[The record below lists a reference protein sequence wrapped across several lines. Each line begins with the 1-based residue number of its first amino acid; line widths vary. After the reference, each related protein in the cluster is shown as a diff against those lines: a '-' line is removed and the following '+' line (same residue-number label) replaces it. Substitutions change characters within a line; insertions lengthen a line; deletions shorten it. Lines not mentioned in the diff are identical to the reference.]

1 MPATVTAPVCQDQGN
16 AMTRPNRNSYD
27 GPALFSY
34 GFRPFFLAAS
44 LFAIAA
50 ILIWMLALEG
60 ELALG
65 GPFSPSDWHSHEML
79 FGYAS
84 AVIAG
89 FLFTAIPNWTGRMPK
104 QGRPLVLLLVLW
116 IAGRLACAGLFGL
129 GAVPVMLLDSGFLAA
144 IVAMV
149 IVEIIA
155 GRNWRNLMVVVPVL
169 LLFVANLGFHLEALA
184 FGGADIGR
192 RLGLAVV
199 IFLVTLIGGRIIPS
213 FTRNWLVKRNPAH
226 LPASASRFDAMCLV
240 VGGAALLTWSFLPE
254 GGPTGGLLIAAAA
267 LHFIRLSRWQGAR
280 TGASP
285 LLLILHIAYGFVP
298 LGLAATA
305 AASVDLLPAA
315 TGVHLLG
322 IGAIGGM
329 TISVMMRAS
338 LGHTGH
344 ALVAGPVLTA
354 AAAMVFLAA
363 LIRVLAPDMSFS
375 GVSGLWIAAL
385 LWAAG
390 FSVFALRIGP
400 YLARTSR
407 KPT

>member
-1 MPATVTAPVCQDQGN
+1 
-16 AMTRPNRNSYD
+16 MTGSNPKSFG

-44 LFAIAA
+44 VFAVAA
-50 ILIWMLALEG
+50 IVIWMLVLDGSLTIA
-60 ELALG
+60 
-65 GPFSPSDWHSHEML
+65 GPFTPTDWHVHEML

-104 QGRPLVLLLVLW
+104 RGWPLFFLLSLW
-116 IAGRLACAGLFGL
+116 IAGRLACAGLFGP
-129 GAVPVMLLDSGFLAA
+129 GAVVAMLIDTGFLAA
-144 IVAMV
+144 IVAMIV
-149 IVEIIA
+149 VEIVA

-169 LLFVANLGFHLEALA
+169 ILFGANLMFHIEALTY
-184 FGGADIGR
+184 GSADTGR

-199 IFLVTLIGGRIIPS
+199 IFLITLIGGRIIPS

-226 LPASASRFDAMCLV
+226 LPAPAGRFDAVCLL
-240 VGGAALLTWSFLPE
+240 VGAAALLTWAFHPD
-254 GGPTGGLLIAAAA
+254 GRVTGVLLLIAAA
-267 LHFIRLSRWQGAR
+267 LHFMRLRRWQGLR
-280 TGASP
+280 TGPSP
-285 LLLILHIAYGFVP
+285 LLLMLHVAYGFVP
-298 LGLAATA
+298 LGLAANA
-305 AASVDLLPAA
+305 AASFDLLPAA
-315 TGVHLLG
+315 VGVHLLG

-329 TISVMMRAS
+329 TLAVMMRAS

-354 AAAMVFLAA
+354 AAGMVFLAA
-363 LIRVLAPDMSFS
+363 LVRVCFPDVSFA
-375 GVSGLWIAAL
+375 GITGLWIAAL

-390 FSVFALRIGP
+390 FSLFALRIGP
-400 YLARTSR
+400 YLARTNR

>member
-1 MPATVTAPVCQDQGN
+1 
-16 AMTRPNRNSYD
+16 MTRPNRNSYD

-60 ELALG
+60 ELELG

-213 FTRNWLVKRNPAH
+213 FTRNWLVKRSPAH
-226 LPASASRFDAMCLV
+226 LPVPASRFDAVCLV
-240 VGGAALLTWSFLPE
+240 VGAAALLAWAFHPHD
-254 GGPTGGLLIAAAA
+254 GPVGGLLLAAAA

-285 LLLILHIAYGFVP
+285 LLLILHVAY
-298 LGLAATA
+298 
-305 AASVDLLPAA
+305 
-315 TGVHLLG
+315 
-322 IGAIGGM
+322 
-329 TISVMMRAS
+329 
-338 LGHTGH
+338 
-344 ALVAGPVLTA
+344 
-354 AAAMVFLAA
+354 
-363 LIRVLAPDMSFS
+363 
-375 GVSGLWIAAL
+375 
-385 LWAAG
+385 
-390 FSVFALRIGP
+390 
-400 YLARTSR
+400 
-407 KPT
+407 

>member
-1 MPATVTAPVCQDQGN
+1 
-16 AMTRPNRNSYD
+16 MTNTNRPPFR

-44 LFAIAA
+44 VFAIAA
-50 ILIWMLALEG
+50 IVIWMLVLDGSLTIA
-60 ELALG
+60 
-65 GPFSPSDWHSHEML
+65 GPFTPTDWHVHEML

-104 QGRPLVLLLVLW
+104 RGWPLAILVALW
-116 IAGRLACAGLFGL
+116 IAGRLACAGLFGA
-129 GAVPVMLLDSGFLAA
+129 GAVVVMLIDAGFLAA

-149 IVEIIA
+149 VVEIVA

-169 LLFVANLGFHLEALA
+169 LLFGANLLFHVEALNQ
-184 FGGADIGR
+184 GSADIGR

-199 IFLVTLIGGRIIPS
+199 IFLITLIGGRIIPS
-213 FTRNWLVKRNPAH
+213 FTRNWLVKRDPAH
-226 LPASASRFDAMCLV
+226 LPAPASRFDAVCLV
-240 VGGAALLTWSFLPE
+240 AGAIALLTWSFHPE
-254 GGPTGGLLIAAAA
+254 GPAAGAVLLIAAV
-267 LHFIRLSRWQGAR
+267 LHLTRLSRWQGAR
-280 TGASP
+280 TGPSP
-285 LLLILHIAYGFVP
+285 LLLMLHVAYGFVP
-298 LGLAATA
+298 FGLAADA
-305 AASVDLLPAA
+305 AASVGLLPVAV
-315 TGVHLLG
+315 GVHLLG

-329 TISVMMRAS
+329 TIAVMMRAS
-338 LGHTGH
+338 LGHTGN

-363 LIRVLAPDMSFS
+363 LIRVCFPDISFA
-375 GVSGLWIAAL
+375 GLTGLWIAAL

-390 FSVFALRIGP
+390 FALFLVRIGP